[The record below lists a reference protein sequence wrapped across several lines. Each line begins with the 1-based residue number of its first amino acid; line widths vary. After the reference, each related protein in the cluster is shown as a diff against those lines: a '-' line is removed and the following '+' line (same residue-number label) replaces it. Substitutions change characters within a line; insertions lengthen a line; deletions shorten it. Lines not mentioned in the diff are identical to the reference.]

1 VEFEK
6 RRRIFAR
13 PQPLCQLVLEVSQ
26 VASLNPRFFG
36 SSLTCIELLQA
47 YHEMLPTAGVN
58 RVFGLLDLLRAYNGK
73 TDVANLTIDLRIAL
87 DELLPIIDTAEYLGL
102 VAVQQGDISLTDLG
116 KKALNGKIPERKKI
130 VHDRLVGLEPFADI
144 VRMVHEKKQ
153 LSRFELARFL
163 SSKFGYTTDLPT
175 IINVLISW
183 GVFAGLL
190 RYDGQSESLLPRE

>member
-1 VEFEK
+1 MCRFFRVALYGALSTCPCVQ
-6 RRRIFAR
+6 RDAR
-13 PQPLCQLVLEVSQ
+13 HL
-26 VASLNPRFFG
+26 FG
-36 SSLTCIELLQA
+36 SSLTTTRKLQA
-47 YHEMLPTAGVN
+47 FRELLPTAGVN
-58 RVFGLLDLLRAYNGK
+58 RVFGLLDMLRAYNGK

-144 VRMVHEKKQ
+144 VHMVHEKKQ